1 MNYGIVVS
9 DFNEEITQGLLKEC
23 LKGFNEQGIEPEVI
37 HVPGAVEIP
46 LMLQTI
52 IQSKKPNAMVA
63 LGCVIKGDTEH
74 YDAVCKMCADG
85 IMDVMLKTSTPIVFE
100 VLMVDKEEKAKKR
113 IKKGYEAA
121 FTAIHMHKLIRTAS

>member
-9 DFNEEITQGLLKEC
+9 DFNTEITESLLKEC
-23 LKGFNEQGIEPEVI
+23 LKGFKEQGIEPEVI

-46 LMLQTI
+46 LMLQAY
-52 IQSKKPNAMVA
+52 IQSKKPRAMVA
-63 LGCVIKGDTEH
+63 LGCVVKGDTEH
-74 YDAVCKMCADG
+74 YDMVCKMCADG
-85 IMDVMLKTSTPIVFE
+85 IMDTMLKTSTPIVFE

-121 FTAIHMHKLIRTAS
+121 FTAVQMYKLIQSAL